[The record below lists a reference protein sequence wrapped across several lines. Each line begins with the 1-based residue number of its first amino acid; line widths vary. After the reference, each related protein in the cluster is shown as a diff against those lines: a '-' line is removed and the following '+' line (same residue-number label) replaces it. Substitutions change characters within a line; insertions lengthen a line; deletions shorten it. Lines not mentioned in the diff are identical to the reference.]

1 MKIQEDTGL
10 ILEGGIADSIPIEY
24 AISQGY
30 DKIVLILTRNKGYR
44 KKYSKMGFAKAF
56 YRKYPNLQRALSER
70 NAKYNKTMDV
80 IERLEE
86 DGRIT
91 VIRPLR
97 PIDVSRMEKD
107 TAKLTALYEEGHEI
121 AERIISSK
129 E

>member
-24 AISQGY
+24 AMSQGY

-107 TAKLTALYEEGHEI
+107 TAKLTALYEEGNEI